1 MGDLGPYL
9 EYDGEDY
16 ICTICDRC
24 FRTEG
29 ALFAHCRATTR
40 HEWCERCRR
49 VFVSEDSKN
58 AHIRAS
64 KRHNLCRSC
73 CEPIDFET
81 NEDLRDHLED
91 YHHACLECN
100 IFFKSAEDVLS
111 HDISVH
117 HYCNICDRYFGN
129 ENNLRMHRQK
139 HQPMDVECYGCY
151 HRFRSFSGMLIH
163 LESGACQSG
172 VSEETIDDLATECYQ
187 SRKYIV
193 GTDGDWQYECPD
205 CERQF
210 WQLSAL
216 YQHVE
221 DVPACSYLATGDGC
235 LAKLERFMASRLP

>member
-9 EYDGEDY
+9 DYDGEDY
-16 ICTICDRC
+16 ICTICDRW
-24 FRTEG
+24 FTTEG

-58 AHIRAS
+58 AHVRAS
-64 KRHNLCRSC
+64 KRHN
-73 CEPIDFET
+73 IYFET
-81 NEDLRDHLED
+81 DDDLRYHLED

-100 IFFKSAEDVLS
+100 IFLGSAENLLS

-117 HYCNICDRYFGN
+117 YYCNICDRYF
-129 ENNLRMHRQK
+129 
-139 HQPMDVECYGCY
+139 
-151 HRFRSFSGMLIH
+151 GMLIH

-172 VSEETIDDLATECYQ
+172 VSEETIDDLAAECYQ

-193 GTDGDWQYECPD
+193 DTDGGWRYECPD

-221 DVPACSYLATGDGC
+221 DVPACSYLANGDGC

>member
-1 MGDLGPYL
+1 MWRIHRSGISRRESTTGLNVLILDPTVVSLQTTLYHFADLYYSFGLLHISDMGDLGPYL

-129 ENNLRMHRQK
+129 ENNLRM
-139 HQPMDVECYGCY
+139 
-151 HRFRSFSGMLIH
+151 
-163 LESGACQSG
+163 
-172 VSEETIDDLATECYQ
+172 VS
-187 SRKYIV
+187 
-193 GTDGDWQYECPD
+193 
-205 CERQF
+205 
-210 WQLSAL
+210 
-216 YQHVE
+216 
-221 DVPACSYLATGDGC
+221 
-235 LAKLERFMASRLP
+235 